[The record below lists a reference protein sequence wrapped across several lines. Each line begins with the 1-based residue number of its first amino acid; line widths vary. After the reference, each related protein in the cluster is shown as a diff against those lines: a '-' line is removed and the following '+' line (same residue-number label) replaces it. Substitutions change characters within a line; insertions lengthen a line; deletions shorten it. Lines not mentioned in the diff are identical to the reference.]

1 MFTSRHSIVKFEME
15 QHQTL
20 HTTSSHA
27 RVTFRLC
34 SFARDSIS
42 SKTHDDHDYISPDLT
57 K

>member
-34 SFARDSIS
+34 SFAKFGARFDNL
-42 SKTHDDHDYISPDLT
+42 KNA
-57 K
+57 